1 MESLQGQNYN
11 LDIGSSFTNEGA
23 TRRGSDSGSG
33 SGSSD
38 RLRSSVRRAISAA
51 QYQKGEKETIR
62 QVLEEIESMSVKR
75 MKEGFNHFNFSV
87 GVFNCVSYTH
97 NTRMMNMCA

>member
-23 TRRGSDSGSG
+23 TRRGSDS
-33 SGSSD
+33 SD
-38 RLRSSVRRAISAA
+38 RLRSSVRRVISAA

-62 QVLEEIESMSVKR
+62 QVLEEIESTSLKR

-97 NTRMMNMCA
+97 AIRA